1 MTHAQEADPMAP
13 ARAFIAW
20 SSDVNQTNTEIMA
33 LMERIFEADEYG
45 VSVREGL
52 MTEAEG
58 EDGLDRWRR
67 ELDVSLAGLEAR
79 VAVLAAGP
87 ELVPDGMEKIVDTL
101 TRNLDSAFLLV
112 GEVLDVAEDA
122 ARQDIAGKM
131 VDDFVVYE
139 ARYAVLQNY
148 YSGLVANIE
157 AALES
162 VDDRHPQGPLLRATA
177 INIESAIIGFELG
190 RLSFGGTPSDHAV
203 DDPQAVFDDNQ
214 RAVAREIDQATAL
227 FRIMQDSFARVPRS
241 TPEEQ
246 RMMGALDAMVASF
259 PDSFQVEIEGAALF
273 DGLAER
279 IAQGGTNATFDFA
292 DELTA
297 YEAARDALNAERIR
311 LASDL

>member
-1 MTHAQEADPMAP
+1 MGP

-20 SSDVNQTNTEIMA
+20 SSEVNQTNTEIMA

-52 MTEAEG
+52 MTEIEG
-58 EDGLDRWRR
+58 EAGLDSWRR
-67 ELDVSLAGLEAR
+67 ELNVSLASLQAR
-79 VAVLAAGP
+79 VSVLAAGP
-87 ELVPDGMEKIVDTL
+87 ELVPVGMEKIVDTL
-101 TRNLDSAFLLV
+101 TRNLDSALV
-112 GEVLDVAEDA
+112 LVTEVLDVAEEA
-122 ARQDIAGKM
+122 ARQDVAGKA

-162 VDDRHPQGPLLRATA
+162 VDDRHPQGPLLRASA
-177 INIESAIIGFELG
+177 INIESTIIGFELG
-190 RLSFGGTPSDHAV
+190 RISFGGAPSEYAV
-203 DDPQAVFDDNQ
+203 DDPQAAFQENQ
-214 RAVAREIDQATAL
+214 RAVAREIEQAAAL
-227 FRIMQDSFARVPRS
+227 LRIMQDDFSQVPRS

-246 RMMGALDAMVASF
+246 RIMRTLDAMVASF
-259 PDSFQVEIEGAALF
+259 PDSFQLEIDGAAIF

-279 IAQGGTNATFDFA
+279 IAEGGTDATFGFA

-311 LASDL
+311 LAAEL